1 MVLIVDIDILIA
13 SAIIQCIAI
22 VIIVIGCCVELVQ
35 VVPSE
40 GAGCSAL
47 SLT

>member
-1 MVLIVDIDILIA
+1 MHRHRHHRRRPAVG
-13 SAIIQCIAI
+13 
-22 VIIVIGCCVELVQ
+22 VIGCCVELVQ